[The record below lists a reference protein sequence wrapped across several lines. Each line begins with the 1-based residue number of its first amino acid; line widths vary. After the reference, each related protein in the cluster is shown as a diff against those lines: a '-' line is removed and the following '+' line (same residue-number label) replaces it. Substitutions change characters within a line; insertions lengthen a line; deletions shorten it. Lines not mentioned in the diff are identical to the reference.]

1 MKKIETIALAGL
13 GAVGASYLAEISEHI
28 PMENIRVAASGERAG
43 RIRSGVTVN
52 GKKYFFPVFEP
63 NDDAEPADLA
73 IFAVKNHH
81 LARALEDARKQIG
94 GETVIM
100 SFLNGVTSEATIAGS
115 YGANVLFSI
124 VMGIDATREGDS
136 TVYSALGTIQFGEA
150 VNREGE
156 YSQNVLK
163 VKDFFERTGIPYE
176 ILSDMKWA
184 LWKKFM
190 LNCGANQTS
199 AVLRCPYGA
208 LQASAEARAIILGA
222 MEEVVSLASYEG
234 VSLSKEDIGDA
245 FARLDRL
252 SPDGRT
258 SMCQDVEAMR
268 KTEVEIFGATVADLA
283 RRHGVYAPVNE
294 LLRKLI
300 VAIESSY
307 SIDGPH

>member
-1 MKKIETIALAGL
+1 
-13 GAVGASYLAEISEHI
+13 
-28 PMENIRVAASGERAG
+28 MENIRVAASGGRAD

-52 GKKYFFPVFEP
+52 GKKYFFPIFEP
-63 NDDAEPADLA
+63 NGDAEPADLA

-81 LARALEDARKQIG
+81 LVGAVEDARKQIG
-94 GETVIM
+94 SETVIL

-115 YGANVLFSI
+115 CGGNVLFSS

-150 VNREGE
+150 VNREDE
-156 YSQNVLK
+156 YSQNVLS

-199 AVLRCPYGA
+199 AVMRCPYRV
-208 LQASAEARAIILGA
+208 LQTSTEARAIILSA
-222 MEEVVSLASYEG
+222 MEEVVSIASYEG
-234 VSLSKEDIGDA
+234 VRLSKEDIRDA
-245 FARLDRL
+245 FVRLDRL
-252 SPDGRT
+252 SPDGMT

-268 KTEVEIFGATVADLA
+268 KTEVEIFGATVVDLA
-283 RRHGVYAPVNE
+283 RRHGVHVPVNE
-294 LLRKLI
+294 LLYKLI

-307 SIDGPH
+307 QFQ